1 MLKDMIGVILLNL
14 GGPDSPEAVKPFLSN
29 LFSDREI
36 IKLGPKP
43 LQKYIAALIVR
54 MRAPKTIA
62 AYAQIG
68 GGSPILPLSQ
78 AQADALGAALNSA
91 SNAPGFSVA
100 VGMRYWH
107 PYIQDAVDALH
118 QKGAR
123 RFIALSLYPQY
134 SIATSG
140 SSVRQFLVAM
150 DRCSECSYLTIG
162 SWHRHPLYIKALAEN
177 MRTALQEFHE
187 PPMVLFSAHS
197 LPQSFIKRGDPYLK
211 QIEETIAALAAELPM
226 TWRLSFQ
233 SRSGPVKWL
242 EPSTQAMLKQCADDG
257 IRDLLIVPISFV
269 SDHIET
275 LYEIDIEYQEIAQKL
290 GIRMRRM
297 PSLNT
302 SPAFIAALA
311 DIVLSAAKERTW
323 L

>member
-43 LQKYIAALIVR
+43 LQKPIAALIVR

-78 AQADALGAALNSA
+78 EQAHALSA
-91 SNAPGFSVA
+91 SLNAASSAPGFDVA

-107 PYIQDAVDALH
+107 PYIQDAVDDLY
-118 QKGAR
+118 QRGAR

-140 SSVRQFLVAM
+140 SSVRQFLMAM
-150 DRCSECSYLTIG
+150 DRCSACSYITIG
-162 SWHRHPLYIKALAEN
+162 SWHRHPLYIKALAAN
-177 MRTALQEFHE
+177 IRAALQEFHE
-187 PPMVLFSAHS
+187 PPVVLFSAHS

-211 QIEETIAALAAELPM
+211 QIEETIAALVAELPM

-242 EPSTQAMLKQCADDG
+242 EPSTQDMLKQCARDG

-275 LYEIDIEYQEIAQKL
+275 LYEIDIEYQEIARKL
-290 GIRMRRM
+290 GIRMLRM
-297 PSLNT
+297 PSLNS
-302 SPAFIAALA
+302 SPAFITALA
-311 DIVLSAAKERTW
+311 DIVLSAAKERKW

>member
-1 MLKDMIGVILLNL
+1 MLKDMIGIILLNL

-54 MRAPKTIA
+54 RRAPKTIA
-62 AYAQIG
+62 AYAKIG

-78 AQADALGAALNSA
+78 AQANALADQLNSGQ
-91 SNAPGFSVA
+91 PKPEFDVA
-100 VGMRYWH
+100 VGMRYWN
-107 PYIQDAVDALH
+107 PYIQDAVDELYRR
-118 QKGAR
+118 GAR

-140 SSVRQFLVAM
+140 SSLRMFITAL
-150 DRCSECSYLTIG
+150 DRHPECSYVTVG
-162 SWHRHPLYIKALAEN
+162 SWHRHPLYIKALAEQL
-177 MRTALQEFHE
+177 RPVLASFSA
-187 PPMVLFSAHS
+187 PPAVLFSAHS

-211 QIEETIAALAAELPM
+211 QIEETIAAVTALIPIN
-226 TWRLSFQ
+226 WKLSFQ

-242 EPSTQAMLKQCADDG
+242 EPSTETMLKQLAHEG
-257 IRDLLIVPISFV
+257 VRNLAIVPISFV

-275 LYEIDIEYQEIAQKL
+275 LYEIDIEYQELAHTL
-290 GIRMRRM
+290 GICMKRM

-302 SPAFIAALA
+302 APAFIAALA
-311 DIVLSAAKERTW
+311 DIVLDAAKERKW

>member
-14 GGPDSPEAVKPFLSN
+14 GGPDSPEAVKPFLLN

-54 MRAPKTIA
+54 RRAPKTIS
-62 AYAQIG
+62 AYAKIG
-68 GGSPILPLSQ
+68 GASPILPISR
-78 AQADALGAALNSA
+78 AQAKALEEQLNSGKR
-91 SNAPGFSVA
+91 APHFLVG

-107 PYIQDAVDALH
+107 PYIQDTMADLYE
-118 QKGAR
+118 QGAR

-134 SIATSG
+134 SVATSG
-140 SSVRQFLVAM
+140 SSLRIFLGALE
-150 DRCSECSYLTIG
+150 RYPECSSITVG
-162 SWHRHPLYIKALAEN
+162 SWHRHPLYIDAMAARIREALEQFAAQP
-177 MRTALQEFHE
+177 T
-187 PPMVLFSAHS
+187 VLFSAHS

-211 QIEETIAALAAELPM
+211 QTQETIAAILNKVPVS
-226 TWRLSFQ
+226 WHLSFQ

-242 EPSTQAMLKQCADDG
+242 EPSTESMLKQLARNG
-257 IRDLLIVPISFV
+257 VRDILIVPISFV

-275 LYEIDIEYQEIAQKL
+275 LFEIDIEYQELAHSL
-290 GIRMRRM
+290 GITMKRM

-302 SPAFIAALA
+302 APAFIAALA
-311 DIVLSAAKERTW
+311 DIVQGAAKERQW